1 MLKISNKNK
10 TTDYMTLRISQEF
23 IFNQRPVN
31 IKLKTVL
38 LNNLPKN
45 HQQKLFDP
53 KKPQR
58 SLILLKWNKLHQMK
72 YL

>member
-1 MLKISNKNK
+1 MKISNKNK
-10 TTDYMTLRISQEF
+10 TTAYMTLRISQEF

-38 LNNLPKN
+38 SYNLPKN

-53 KKPQR
+53 KKPHR
-58 SLILLKWNKLHQMK
+58 SLILLKWNLHQMK